1 MDCDESIYKPILNKV
16 RMCPIGPLVEE
27 FEKRNKLKVLLNWL
41 EARANEGN
49 ETPELYTGLAKIYVD
64 LGREPQT
71 FLINNQFYDP
81 KEVGKYCESR
91 NPHLAFFAYKKA
103 WGNCDA
109 ELIELC
115 YKNSFFNLLAQ
126 YLVERQ
132 NADLWKVVLAADN
145 VHRPKIV
152 EQVVQSAL
160 PQTHNTDEVS
170 VAVKAFIEADLS
182 EGLIELL
189 DQLVLHHPEF
199 MSHGGLQTLLILT
212 AIKSDHS
219 RVMDYV
225 NRLDKY
231 DPKRLCP
238 LALENG
244 LYEEAVEMYSKFG
257 KHEDA
262 MNIML
267 EQIGDLTRAE
277 IYAAK
282 INSPEVWSR
291 LGKAELVAERPVE
304 AINAYLKAEDPSNFD
319 EVIAVAE
326 RGEKYEELIEYLL
339 MARSKVKEPKV
350 DGELIYAYGQ
360 CQRYTELED
369 FITQTHNANL
379 QTVGDRCYDSKLYE
393 AGKIIFTYIGNYA
406 RLASCLVHLREFQAA
421 LEAAKKANT
430 PRTWK
435 EVNYACVRARQF
447 RLAAIAGLNII
458 IHPDHLDD
466 VIQYYE
472 KYGYWEE
479 LIKLLESGLTLEE
492 AHTGM
497 FTELGVLFAKYDPD
511 RLMDYLK
518 TYFQKIHVPKLL
530 RACEEYKMWPEAVFL
545 HAHYDQHDR
554 AVSIMME
561 HSPSAWTHDLFVDSL
576 QKVANSDLHYRAIYF
591 YLREQPMLLND
602 MLIALAEKLDLPKTV
617 AVLKRT
623 GYIALTQSFLQHVQ
637 GHNIE
642 AVNEA
647 LNEVLLE
654 NDDHQGL
661 RASVLEYDNFDQMKL
676 VKVLE
681 KHELLEFR
689 RIAAILYRKNK
700 KYVESLN
707 LSKADGLHRDAV
719 ETALD
724 SKKPELAEHLLRYF
738 ISIKERE
745 FFAVCLYT
753 CYELLKPDV
762 VTELTWRFGLFEFA
776 MPYMVQTMREMNNRL
791 DNLTKKLEDIHK
803 KEEKFAAKGEE
814 EPPPMEEIIG
824 GLTSSVPAL
833 MPPPD
838 MMMPGLMS
846 LPQLMP
852 GPGMMDMGMMNMAL
866 MGTGMN
872 MGMGMGM
879 GGMDMGMNP
888 GMMGMNMG
896 MMPGMGMRMGTTTG
910 STQQ

>member
-1 MDCDESIYKPILNKV
+1 
-16 RMCPIGPLVEE
+16 MCI
-27 FEKRNKLKVLLNWL
+27 R
-41 EARANEGN
+41 
-49 ETPELYTGLAKIYVD
+49 
-64 LGREPQT
+64 
-71 FLINNQFYDP
+71 
-81 KEVGKYCESR
+81 
-91 NPHLAFFAYKKA
+91 
-103 WGNCDA
+103 
-109 ELIELC
+109 
-115 YKNSFFNLLAQ
+115 
-126 YLVERQ
+126 
-132 NADLWKVVLAADN
+132 
-145 VHRPKIV
+145 
-152 EQVVQSAL
+152 
-160 PQTHNTDEVS
+160 
-170 VAVKAFIEADLS
+170 
-182 EGLIELL
+182 
-189 DQLVLHHPEF
+189 
-199 MSHGGLQTLLILT
+199 
-212 AIKSDHS
+212 
-219 RVMDYV
+219 
-225 NRLDKY
+225 
-231 DPKRLCP
+231 
-238 LALENG
+238 
-244 LYEEAVEMYSKFG
+244 
-257 KHEDA
+257 
-262 MNIML
+262 
-267 EQIGDLTRAE
+267 
-277 IYAAK
+277 
-282 INSPEVWSR
+282 
-291 LGKAELVAERPVE
+291 
-304 AINAYLKAEDPSNFD
+304 
-319 EVIAVAE
+319 
-326 RGEKYEELIEYLL
+326 
-339 MARSKVKEPKV
+339 
-350 DGELIYAYGQ
+350 
-360 CQRYTELED
+360 
-369 FITQTHNANL
+369 
-379 QTVGDRCYDSKLYE
+379 DR
-393 AGKIIFTYIGNYA
+393 
-406 RLASCLVHLREFQAA
+406 
-421 LEAAKKANT
+421 
-430 PRTWK
+430 
-435 EVNYACVRARQF
+435 
-447 RLAAIAGLNII
+447 
-458 IHPDHLDD
+458 
-466 VIQYYE
+466 
-472 KYGYWEE
+472 
-479 LIKLLESGLTLEE
+479 
-492 AHTGM
+492 
-497 FTELGVLFAKYDPD
+497 
-511 RLMDYLK
+511 
-518 TYFQKIHVPKLL
+518 
-530 RACEEYKMWPEAVFL
+530 YKMWPEAVFL